1 MSTNAEVQAKVS
13 EAEKACDKS
22 LDAWRAAIAA
32 LGTDVS
38 VNGYGI
44 IHDRSAFRQ
53 RLQTAQLRIT
63 ESLAALDGVD
73 WPSNAEYDQL

>member
-1 MSTNAEVQAKVS
+1 MSTTDQAKNKVVA
-13 EAEKACDKS
+13 AEKACDKS
-22 LDAWRAAIAA
+22 LDAWRTAVSA

-44 IHDRSAFRQ
+44 IHDRSAFSQ
-53 RLQTAQLRIT
+53 RLQSAQLHIA

-73 WPSNAEYDQL
+73 WPTNAEYDQL